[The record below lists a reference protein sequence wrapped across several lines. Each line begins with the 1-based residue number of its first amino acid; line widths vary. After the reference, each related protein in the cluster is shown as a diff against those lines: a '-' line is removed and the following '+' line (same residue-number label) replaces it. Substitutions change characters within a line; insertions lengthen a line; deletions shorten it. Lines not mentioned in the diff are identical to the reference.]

1 MIGDGQKHSAQCQ
14 GRRDGRM
21 LLTGRE
27 MLWWTKQNQESCRP
41 AREQWGRH
49 QMRSLRKLIKS
60 IWSATIVLHC
70 GAGIGQVP
78 WQCQQ
83 RGLWTI
89 VSLCVARLSGM
100 EHLAWSWWTWLN
112 YLTQSRIMGILAFGI
127 LLDAISIILFI
138 NEVKLILL
146 IIHQHSTEN
155 RNTDT
160 VISIILPSVTSC
172 VISLRYVTLQ
182 LLLVAC

>member
-1 MIGDGQKHSAQCQ
+1 
-14 GRRDGRM
+14 
-21 LLTGRE
+21 
-27 MLWWTKQNQESCRP
+27 
-41 AREQWGRH
+41 
-49 QMRSLRKLIKS
+49 
-60 IWSATIVLHC
+60 
-70 GAGIGQVP
+70 
-78 WQCQQ
+78 
-83 RGLWTI
+83 
-89 VSLCVARLSGM
+89 
-100 EHLAWSWWTWLN
+100 
-112 YLTQSRIMGILAFGI
+112 MGILAFGI

-146 IIHQHSTEN
+146 IIHQHSSEN